1 MKRILI
7 TGGHRAGKTTK
18 ALEIAGNYAQKVY
31 LATAE
36 AFDEE
41 MAAKIEKHKLERN
54 ESFITVEEPI
64 KLAQALKQAP
74 SADIIIVDCLTVWI
88 NNLIYYGKDVRSAL
102 DGLFA
107 VIAEIKTDIVFVTN
121 ESSFCLIPPDSVSRK
136 YLLHLAEVNRQIAAL
151 ADEVWLMV
159 SGLATRLK

>member
-18 ALEIAGNYAQKVY
+18 ALKLAEAYPKKLY

-41 MAAKIEKHKLERN
+41 MTEKIEKHKAERD
-54 ESFITVEEPI
+54 ESFVTFEEPI

-74 SADIIIVDCLTVWI
+74 RSDLIIVDCLTVWI
-88 NNLIYYGKDVRSAL
+88 NNLIHYGKDVQSAL
-102 DGLFA
+102 DGLFT
-107 VIAEIKTDIVFVTN
+107 ILPEIKTDIIFVTN

-136 YLLHLAEVNRQIAAL
+136 YLLFLAETNRQVASL
-151 ADEVWLMV
+151 ADEVWLMI
-159 SGLATRLK
+159 SGLGTRLK